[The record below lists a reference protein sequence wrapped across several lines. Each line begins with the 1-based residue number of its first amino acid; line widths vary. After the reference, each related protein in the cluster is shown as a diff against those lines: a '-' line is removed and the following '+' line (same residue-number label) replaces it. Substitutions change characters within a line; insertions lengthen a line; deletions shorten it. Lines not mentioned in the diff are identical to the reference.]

1 MALHVRLG
9 IRDGIQL
16 ILRLLEGEHLLEL
29 PLPYRVFSEGIALAL
44 LPDRIQLHQI
54 LRHRTDRAAH
64 LGLGVLPFLA
74 A

>member
-1 MALHVRLG
+1 MALHIRLG

-16 ILRLLEGEHLLEL
+16 ILRLLERKHLLEL
-29 PLPYRVFSEGIALAL
+29 PLPYGIFSEGIALAL
-44 LPDRIQLHQI
+44 LADRIQLHQI
-54 LRHRTDRAAH
+54 LRHSADRAAH